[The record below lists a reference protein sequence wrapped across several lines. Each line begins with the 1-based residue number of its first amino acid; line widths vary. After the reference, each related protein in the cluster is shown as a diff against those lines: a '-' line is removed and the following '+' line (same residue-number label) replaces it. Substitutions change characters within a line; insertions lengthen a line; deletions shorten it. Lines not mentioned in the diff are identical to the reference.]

1 MPSNQSSQSSVPS
14 RDVAVGYMER
24 TRNYYRALGYTQDYS
39 WARNESIPFHS
50 PGKPLNQSRVA
61 LITTSSP
68 AGTTMQDLP
77 GVWSADA
84 SVIPKAMFTG
94 NLAWD
99 KETTHTNDVGSF
111 LPLHALQTLVADGE
125 IGGIA
130 PRYYGVPTE
139 YSQRQTLNNDA
150 PELLDQLIADE
161 ADVALLVPL

>member
-1 MPSNQSSQSSVPS
+1 MPSTQSAQSSVPS

-24 TRNYYRALGYTQDYS
+24 TRNYYRALGYTQDYT
-39 WARNESIPFHS
+39 WAQNDSIPFHT
-50 PGKPLNQSRVA
+50 PIKPLNESRVA

-84 SVIPKAMFTG
+84 SVIPEAMFTG

-111 LPLHALQTLVADGE
+111 LPLHALQTMVAERE
-125 IGGIA
+125 IGSIT
-130 PRYYGVPTE
+130 PRYHGVPTE
-139 YSQRQTLNNDA
+139 YSQRQTLTNDA
-150 PELLDQLIADE
+150 PEVLDRLIADN
-161 ADVALLVPL
+161 ADVALLVGL